1 MCERFSREMLL
12 SGGCEAEAG
21 QVAEDLSLEARGN
34 GVSWSKRHAGSAPG
48 TSIRGLRGQLKLEG
62 TDR

>member
-1 MCERFSREMLL
+1 MLL
-12 SGGCEAEAG
+12 PGGREAEAG

-34 GVSWSKRHAGSAPG
+34 GVSWPKRCAGSALG
-48 TSIRGLRGQLKLEG
+48 TSVRGLRGQLNLEG